1 MTELFYH
8 RYFQLPLTSCLVK
21 EVSDIARDS
30 MDDTILS
37 QTYKIKKDL
46 MVIKTKY

>member
-8 RYFQLPLTSCLVK
+8 YHFKLPLTSFFVE

-30 MDDTILS
+30 MDGTILS
-37 QTYKIKKDL
+37 QIYKI
-46 MVIKTKY
+46 